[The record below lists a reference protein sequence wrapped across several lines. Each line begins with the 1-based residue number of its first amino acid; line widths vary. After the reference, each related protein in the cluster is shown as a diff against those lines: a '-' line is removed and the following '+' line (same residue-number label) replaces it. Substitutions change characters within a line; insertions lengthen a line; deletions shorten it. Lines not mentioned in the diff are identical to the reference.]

1 MKNMNGNAQR
11 KRRNAGK
18 NKDSEQFSKVNLL
31 ERRIEELKDTII
43 REKDQFLKEDLK
55 ARGLK

>member
-1 MKNMNGNAQR
+1 MSNNVQSQGR
-11 KRRNAGK
+11 KTDK
-18 NKDSEQFSKVNLL
+18 VKDSEQISRVNLL
-31 ERRIEELKDTII
+31 EKRIEDLKNTFV

>member
-1 MKNMNGNAQR
+1 MSINARRQGRKTGNVE
-11 KRRNAGK
+11 
-18 NKDSEQFSKVNLL
+18 DSDKFSRVNLL
-31 ERRIEELKDTII
+31 ERRIEELKNTFV